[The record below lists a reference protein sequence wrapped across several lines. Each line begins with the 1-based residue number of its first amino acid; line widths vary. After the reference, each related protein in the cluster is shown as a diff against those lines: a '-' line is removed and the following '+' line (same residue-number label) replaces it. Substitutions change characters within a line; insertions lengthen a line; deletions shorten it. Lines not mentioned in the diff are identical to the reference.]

1 MIKIDKSVDHHV
13 LPACLLVNSCKLL
26 AKTGRLTHAVVPVL
40 LSLGSTACS
49 QAAVECKGTG
59 QYGQCVG
66 ALGVNMAGRKL
77 TAERGKEAMSSM
89 IFKLDFRHKSLYIFI
104 CIHTYM
110 DIIICNVM

>member
-40 LSLGSTACS
+40 HSLGSTACS

-66 ALGVNMAGRKL
+66 DAQNETPGWLVGWLVGDKVFFKDVCTFFGWWPLLG
-77 TAERGKEAMSSM
+77 
-89 IFKLDFRHKSLYIFI
+89 F
-104 CIHTYM
+104 
-110 DIIICNVM
+110 